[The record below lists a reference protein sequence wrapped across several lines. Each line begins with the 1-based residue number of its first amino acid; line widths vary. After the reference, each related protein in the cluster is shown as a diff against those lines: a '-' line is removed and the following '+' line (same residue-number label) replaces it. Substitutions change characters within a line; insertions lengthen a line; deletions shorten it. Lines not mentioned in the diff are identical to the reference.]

1 MEAIGTTI
9 PRTLDIETE
18 AILAIQK
25 YEPEDGYYVAF
36 SGGKDSIVIYDL
48 VKRSGAKFDSHMNL
62 TGIDAPE
69 VVKFVRD
76 NYPEV
81 IRHKPKMPMF
91 KLIIKKGIPPTRVIR
106 YCCHELKEIGG
117 AGRVVVLGL
126 RKQESI
132 RRRDRE
138 LYEESKR
145 TKNKMFLNP
154 IIEWSEQ
161 DVWDYI
167 MKYRLKYPSLYDE
180 GYNRIGC
187 IMCPMASSKE
197 MLKEKER
204 YPKFYEAY
212 IRTFEKMLKRRKELG
227 KRPFYMGR
235 YSQQIAKTG
244 EDVMNWWIYGG
255 IKKKESKEEKLKWF
269 NELGGK

>member
-9 PRTLDIETE
+9 PKTHDKETE

-48 VKRSGAKFDSHMNL
+48 VKRSGVKHDVHMSL

-69 VVKFVRD
+69 VVRFVRD

-91 KLIIKKGIPPTRVIR
+91 KLIIKMGIPPTRIIR
-106 YCCHELKEIGG
+106 YCCRELKELGG

-126 RKQESI
+126 RKQEST

-187 IMCPMASSKE
+187 IMCPMASVKG
-197 MLKEKER
+197 MLKDKER
-204 YPKFYEAY
+204 YPKFYNAY
-212 IRTFEKMLKRRKELG
+212 IRTFEKMLKKRQELG
-227 KRPFYMGR
+227 KKPLYLGR
-235 YSQQIAKTG
+235 YSNETAKTG

-255 IKKKESKEEKLKWF
+255 IKKKVSKEEKLKWF
-269 NELGGK
+269 SELGGN

>member
-1 MEAIGTTI
+1 MEAIEPSIASTC
-9 PRTLDIETE
+9 DIETE
-18 AILAIQK
+18 AILAIKK
-25 YEPEDGYYVAF
+25 YEPSDGYYVAF

-48 VKRSGAKFDSHMNL
+48 VKRSGVKYDTHMHL

-69 VVKFVRD
+69 VVRFVRD

-91 KLIIKKGIPPTRVIR
+91 KLIIKKGTPPTRIIR
-106 YCCHELKEIGG
+106 YCCHELKEMGG
-117 AGRVVVLGL
+117 AGRVVVLGI
-126 RKQESI
+126 RKQESA

-187 IMCPMASSKE
+187 IMCPMASSKG
-197 MLKEKER
+197 MLRDKER
-204 YPKFYEAY
+204 YPKFYAAY
-212 IRTFEKMLKRRKELG
+212 IRTFEKMLKRREELG

-235 YSQQIAKTG
+235 HSEEIAKTG
-244 EDVMNWWIYGG
+244 EDVMRWWIYGA
-255 IKKKESKEEKLKWF
+255 IKKKVPKEEKLKWF
-269 NELGGK
+269 NDLGGN

>member
-1 MEAIGTTI
+1 MEAIGTNI
-9 PRTLDIETE
+9 PRTFDIETE

-48 VKRSGAKFDSHMNL
+48 VKRSGAKFDVHMNL
-62 TGIDAPE
+62 TGIDPPE

-91 KLIIKKGIPPTRVIR
+91 KLIIKKGMPPTRIIR

-117 AGRVVVLGL
+117 AGRVIVLGL

-180 GYNRIGC
+180 GYDRIGC
-187 IMCPMASSKE
+187 IMCPMASAKG
-197 MLKEKER
+197 MLKDKER
-204 YPKFYEAY
+204 YPKFYAAY
-212 IRTFEKMLKRRKELG
+212 IRTFEKMLKRREELG

-235 YSQQIAKTG
+235 HSQQIAKTG

-255 IKKKESKEEKLKWF
+255 IKKKVSKEEKLKWF
-269 NELGGK
+269 SELGGK

>member
-1 MEAIGTTI
+1 MEAIGTNI
-9 PRTLDIETE
+9 PRTLDKEIE

-62 TGIDAPE
+62 TGIDPPE

-81 IRHKPKMPMF
+81 IRHKQKMPMF
-91 KLIIKKGIPPTRVIR
+91 KLIIKKGMPPTRIIR

-145 TKNKMFLNP
+145 IKNKMFLNP

-167 MKYRLKYPSLYDE
+167 MKYRLTYPSLYDE

-187 IMCPMASSKE
+187 IMCPMATSKG
-197 MLKEKER
+197 MLKDKER
-204 YPKFYEAY
+204 YPKFYAAY
-212 IRTFEKMLKRRKELG
+212 IRTFEKMLKRREELG

-235 YSQQIAKTG
+235 HSEKIAKTG
-244 EDVMNWWIYGG
+244 EDVMRWWIYGA
-255 IKKKESKEEKLKWF
+255 IKKKVPKEEKLKWF
-269 NELGGK
+269 SELGGK

>member
-1 MEAIGTTI
+1 MEAIEPSIAST
-9 PRTLDIETE
+9 RDKETE

-25 YEPEDGYYVAF
+25 YEPEEGYYVAF

-48 VKRSGAKFDSHMNL
+48 VKRSGVKHDTHMHL

-69 VVKFVRD
+69 VVRFVRD

-91 KLIIKKGIPPTRVIR
+91 KLIIKKGIPPTRIIR
-106 YCCHELKEIGG
+106 YCCHELKEMGG
-117 AGRVVVLGL
+117 VGRVVVLGI
-126 RKQESI
+126 RKQEST

-167 MKYRLKYPSLYDE
+167 RKYGLEYPALYDE

-187 IMCPMASSKE
+187 IMCPMAGNKG
-197 MLKEKER
+197 MLKDKER
-204 YPKFYEAY
+204 YPKFYAAY
-212 IRTFEKMLKRRKELG
+212 IRTFDKMLKRREELG

-235 YSQQIAKTG
+235 HSEEIAKTG
-244 EDVMNWWIYGG
+244 EDVMRWWIYGA
-255 IKKKESKEEKLKWF
+255 IKKKVPTEEKLKWF
-269 NELGGK
+269 NELGGN